1 MKSLTSVQR
10 SALHLAARKGGANLA
25 DGKIRRQ
32 TANLL
37 ALREW
42 VTIVNGVVLI
52 TKAGRAELQKPL
64 PEGPA
69 IYLAL
74 GGSVK
79 YKTLPSGRQVVEDQG
94 KHDPI
99 GDHGYTTNRGRAAD
113 DLESGM
119 IPPRADWAEH
129 SAKLHEASCAD
140 VDATRLSGLPHPED
154 RLAELRR
161 MGLERGIDV
170 KDELR
175 YVSHSLKVLER

>member
-37 ALREW
+37 ALRKW

-52 TKAGRAELQKPL
+52 TKAGRVVMNAPL
-64 PEGPA
+64 PPPPPTFLRRRDG
-69 IYLAL
+69 LTHRL
-74 GGSVK
+74 
-79 YKTLPSGRQVVEDQG
+79 DQAVR
-94 KHDPI
+94 DEPEVM
-99 GDHGYTTNRGRAAD
+99 TA
-113 DLESGM
+113 
-119 IPPRADWAEH
+119 PRADWAEH

-140 VDATRLSGLPHPED
+140 IDATRLSGLPHPEE

-161 MGLERGIDV
+161 MALERGIDV

-175 YVSHSLKVLER
+175 YVSHSLKVLERKVRREAA